1 MSNFRNVSSMYWNF
15 GLVDASSG
23 IPRLIE
29 DDTARFRLKALL
41 EELQELEEGYQEKNL
56 PKIADSLVDLVVFA
70 LGTAVLHNLPW
81 EDLFAEVMRAN
92 NDKIPQ
98 FSKLKER
105 NGTTGS
111 IDLIKP
117 ANWKGPDIEK
127 VLSSCGWINPDAA
140 RLEDEI
146 NLR

>member
-1 MSNFRNVSSMYWNF
+1 MNNFDSVERMYLDF
-15 GLVDASSG
+15 GLSSSLVQG
-23 IPRLIE
+23 PILITDE
-29 DDTARFRLKALL
+29 AAVFRLNAML
-41 EELQELEEGYQEKNL
+41 EELQELEEGYKEKDL

-70 LGTAVLHNLPW
+70 LGTATLHNLPW

-92 NDKIPQ
+92 TNKIPQ
-98 FSKLKER
+98 FTDKKKR
-105 NGTTGS
+105 NGIGS

-117 ANWKGPDIEK
+117 EDWRPPDIEG
-127 VLSSCGWINPDAA
+127 VLKKWGWVDLDAA